1 MRKLLQQ
8 SRYLVLFAVVF
19 PLIASI
25 AAFAWGGYQTIQAVI
40 RLLTD
45 YNTSSSII
53 LDSIKLMDTFL
64 VALALLIFSVAVYEL
79 FIGDLDMPEWLVVRN
94 FQGLKAKLS
103 SVVVLVMAITFLE
116 HLVRWDDALETL
128 FFGLA
133 VSVVSAA
140 LLAFSQFAK
149 DE

>member
-1 MRKLLQQ
+1 MKRLFEH
-8 SRYLVLFAVVF
+8 SRYLALFAVVF

-25 AAFAWGGYQTIQAVI
+25 AAFAWGGYKTIQSIAYLI
-40 RLLTD
+40 NNYD
-45 YNTSSSII
+45 ASSAII
-53 LDSIKLMDTFL
+53 VNSIKLMDIFL

-79 FIGDLDMPEWLVVRN
+79 FIGDLELPEWLVIRN

-116 HLVRWDDALETL
+116 NLVKWNDAQDTL

-133 VSVVSAA
+133 VAVVSAA
-140 LLAFSQFAK
+140 LIAFSQFAK

>member
-1 MRKLLQQ
+1 MRKLFEY
-8 SRYLVLFAVVF
+8 SRYLALFAVVF

-25 AAFAWGGYQTIQAVI
+25 ATFVWGGYKTVQVI
-40 RLLTD
+40 AYLLAN
-45 YNTSSSII
+45 YNATPSII
-53 LDSIKLMDTFL
+53 VDSIKLMDIFL

-79 FIGDLDMPEWLVVRN
+79 FVGDLNLPEWLVIRN

-116 HLVRWDDALETL
+116 NLVRWDDAQGTL

-133 VSVVSAA
+133 VAIVSAT
-140 LLAFSQFAK
+140 LIAFSQFAK